1 MRRKSALTANEYNM
15 PDDVFEFLKRE
26 ADRVGEAASRAFCQ
40 EVGVEILEKEIA
52 SPIEQMFYAAVR
64 SLCAIHGI
72 QVNPD
77 PEFGPT
83 GGVYFPRALWLREQ
97 VTVERYRVDFMVVF
111 GDDDDAGPRVAVE
124 LDGHQFHDKDKKQRS
139 YEKARDRYL
148 TKVGYTVFHYT
159 GSDVVSDP
167 VRVAR
172 EVLVFC
178 GAIED
183 DAEGDD
189 A

>member
-1 MRRKSALTANEYNM
+1 MRRQPTASSNEYGM
-15 PDDVFEFLKRE
+15 PPDVFEFLKRE
-26 ADRVGEAASRAFCQ
+26 AARVGAAASVAFCR
-40 EVGVEILEKEIA
+40 EVGVEVLEKGIT

-64 SLCAIHGI
+64 SLCAINEI
-72 QVNPD
+72 QINPY

-83 GGVYFPRALWLREQ
+83 GGVYFPRALWVREQ
-97 VTVERYRVDFMVVF
+97 VAVERYKVDFMVVF
-111 GDDDDAGPRVAVE
+111 GDEGDAGPRVAVE

-178 GAIED
+178 GALED
-183 DAEGDD
+183 DAGGVD